1 MCICVYRCPRKLE
14 EGARLLDF
22 SATGVISCCGLPDV
36 DTGNV
41 SSGQKVYTEPSLY
54 YNSYNPGWFQ
64 THSVVENGLEFLIS
78 VSLSRVLGL

>member
-1 MCICVYRCPRKLE
+1 MRKFEVNKGKGKIIIITYIMCICVYRCPRKLE

-41 SSGQKVYTEPSLY
+41 SSGQTVCTIYS
-54 YNSYNPGWFQ
+54 NPLF
-64 THSVVENGLEFLIS
+64 
-78 VSLSRVLGL
+78 